1 MFIMQILFLQPNI
14 AIISAFLVLIS
25 LPISL
30 TFSHLLVYYF
40 LSSLL
45 IFSFHINFFS
55 PLLLLFLLFLFF
67 HFLHFYICS
76 FFLFFL
82 FYFFFI
88 FIFILFYFILFFI
101 FIFHFCIRF
110 HFRFQ
115 SYWISAYLTEC
126 DSIHE
131 QRIRWEVFSKSH

>member
-14 AIISAFLVLIS
+14 AMISAFLVLIS
-25 LPISL
+25 SPISL

-45 IFSFHINFFS
+45 MIFFHINFFS
-55 PLLLLFLLFLFF
+55 LLLLFLLFLFF

-82 FYFFFI
+82 FNFFFI
-88 FIFILFYFILFFI
+88 FIFIFILFCFSFLFFI
-101 FIFHFCIRF
+101 FVSVFIFV
-110 HFRFQ
+110 FRATEFQ
-115 SYWISAYLTEC
+115 LILQNVTRSMSNEFGEKGILK
-126 DSIHE
+126 DI
-131 QRIRWEVFSKSH
+131 K

>member
-14 AIISAFLVLIS
+14 AMISAFLVLIS

-45 IFSFHINFFS
+45 MFSFHINFFS

-82 FYFFFI
+82 FNFFFI
-88 FIFILFYFILFFI
+88 FIFILFYFV
-101 FIFHFCIRF
+101 FHFYF
-110 HFRFQ
+110 SFLYPFSFSFSELLNFSL
-115 SYWISAYLTEC
+115 SY
-126 DSIHE
+126 
-131 QRIRWEVFSKSH
+131 RM